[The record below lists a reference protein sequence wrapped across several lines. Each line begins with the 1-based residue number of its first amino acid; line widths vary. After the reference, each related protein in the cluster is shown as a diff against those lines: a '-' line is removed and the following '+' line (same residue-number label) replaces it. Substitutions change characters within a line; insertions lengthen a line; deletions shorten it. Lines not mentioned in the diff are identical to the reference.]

1 MKAELAQL
9 IALQKTDTNIRTLQ
23 TDIESI
29 PERRA
34 EIEREFDQRA
44 FEIRGLEQKRDAAF
58 HERARLEKEIFEQKL
73 GAKVIV
79 EKNKGHFTEDDDAAE
94 LPEVLEK
101 LK

>member
-23 TDIESI
+23 TEIESI

-44 FEIRGLEQKRDAAF
+44 FEIRFQAGALNAGIVAPAWNLKSSNRSNVPSAPT
-58 HERARLEKEIFEQKL
+58 EI
-73 GAKVIV
+73 
-79 EKNKGHFTEDDDAAE
+79 
-94 LPEVLEK
+94 
-101 LK
+101 